1 MASRREKDE
10 TDGPRRPG
18 PHGAFARTSAEEE
31 AIRQA
36 YARAKKGGRRGFQEI
51 SPKPVTAAEA
61 VSSLTEEGYRRQG
74 RKKLWKSSACF
85 VATAAYGRTDCVEVE
100 RLRRFRDRHLL
111 TNPVGT
117 AFVRAYYR
125 ISPPIARA
133 IARRPALR
141 RVVRRTLD
149 TLFRNAAL

>member
-1 MASRREKDE
+1 MAARSEKDE

-18 PHGAFARTSAEEE
+18 PHGAFARTAAEEE

-61 VSSLTEEGYRRQG
+61 VSSLTEEGYRRPG
-74 RKKLWKSSACF
+74 KKLWKSSACF

-111 TNPVGT
+111 TNPLGT
-117 AFVRAYYR
+117 AFVHVYYR
-125 ISPPIARA
+125 ISPPIARV
-133 IARRPALR
+133 IAGRPALR
-141 RVVRRTLD
+141 RIVRRTLD

>member
-1 MASRREKDE
+1 MTARRDKDGP
-10 TDGPRRPG
+10 DGPRRPG

-61 VSSLTEEGYRRQG
+61 VSSLTEEGYRLHG
-74 RKKLWKSSACF
+74 KKKLLKSSACF
-85 VATAAYGRTDCVEVE
+85 VATAAYGRTDCAEVE
-100 RLRRFRDRHLL
+100 ALRRFRDRHLL

-125 ISPPIARA
+125 LSPPLARV

-141 RVVRRTLD
+141 RIVRRTLD
-149 TLFRNAAL
+149 AVFRNAAL